1 MATNRF
7 GYSDDFVLKNGKV
20 GINTTEPQEKL
31 DVVGVVKGQDL
42 KVTGVSSFTTYE
54 GFLEANHT
62 IDENIT
68 LTSGTNSSLSGEII
82 IGTGVTVTIANV
94 GLGTTTV
101 GIGTNYT
108 GTNTID
114 TDEIVSSGQGGIDSL
129 KVYNTF
135 TVPTGGTEDRPIK
148 VKPGQLYYNVDF
160 KTIEFWDGNNWR
172 QVDNTT
178 RSGRAV
184 LGGGYSTT
192 TQKTMSYI
200 NISSEGNAINF
211 GDLVTQRFRF
221 GACSSSTRGLFGGGI
236 NPSTVSTIDY
246 ITIASEGNAIQFGS
260 LSAGRATANS
270 SCSSSTRGLWAGG
283 YNPSSNVIDYVE
295 INTLGTAQDFGDL
308 RNLGDGA
315 NGEKN
320 QLMSCS
326 SPTRGVWAGGSPI
339 AAGTILLSGIDFV
352 TISSKGNAING
363 GELTQDAFQ
372 SSAFSNSVR
381 GIFGENRIS
390 ANTITTNVLSFV
402 TLSSLGNAQ
411 DFGDLTI
418 ARFTAG
424 SASSQ
429 IRGVIAGGY
438 TGAILNTIDF
448 VTISTTGNAQ
458 DFGDLTKTTYVLDGC
473 SDSHGGLGGF

>member
-1 MATNRF
+1 MVRF
-7 GYSDDFVLKNGKV
+7 NDDLNTLEFYNG
-20 GINTTEPQEKL
+20 IEWRQ
-31 DVVGVVKGQDL
+31 
-42 KVTGVSSFTTYE
+42 
-54 GFLEANHT
+54 
-62 IDENIT
+62 
-68 LTSGTNSSLSGEII
+68 
-82 IGTGVTVTIANV
+82 
-94 GLGTTTV
+94 
-101 GIGTNYT
+101 
-108 GTNTID
+108 
-114 TDEIVSSGQGGIDSL
+114 
-129 KVYNTF
+129 F
-135 TVPTGGTEDRPIK
+135 TVSGA
-148 VKPGQLYYNVDF
+148 
-160 KTIEFWDGNNWR
+160 
-172 QVDNTT
+172 
-178 RSGRAV
+178 SGRAV
-184 LGGGYSTT
+184 FGGGLTPSVN
-192 TQKTMSYI
+192 KSLEYI

-211 GDLVTQRFRF
+211 GDLITQRFRF

-236 NPSTVSTIDY
+236 NPSTISTIDY
-246 ITIASEGNAIQFGS
+246 ITIASEGNGIEFGN
-260 LSAGRATANS
+260 LSVGRATAAS

-326 SPTRGVWAGGSPI
+326 SPTRGVWAGGSP
-339 AAGTILLSGIDFV
+339 APTGTIQLSGIDFV

-381 GIFGENRIS
+381 GIFGENRIT

-418 ARFTAG
+418 ARFTGG

-438 TGAILNTIDF
+438 TGALWNTIDY
-448 VTISTTGNAQ
+448 VTIMSSGNAQ
-458 DFGDLTKTTYVLDGC
+458 DFGDLSKQVYVIDGC